1 MQALNNQALLDAI
14 ARMNKEQT
22 RESREVVLDLVISGL
37 EFMAPVTILPGKDSS
52 SNLQLM
58 LLPNQD
64 GQLYFPAFTGWEE
77 LRKMCGPTTQKTVAL
92 SFDHYA
98 NMVLRDNRAAG
109 FVIDP
114 FGCCLSFD
122 RNMISHLVQRQD
134 LQTMP
139 Q

>member
-1 MQALNNQALLDAI
+1 MEALNNQTLLDAI
-14 ARMNKEQT
+14 ARMNREQT

-37 EFMAPVTILPGKDSS
+37 EFMAPVNILPGKDNA
-52 SNLQLM
+52 SNLQFL
-58 LLPNQD
+58 LLPNQG
-64 GQLYFPAFTGWEE
+64 GQLFFPAFTGWEE
-77 LRKMCGPTTQKTVAL
+77 LRKMCGPTTQQTVAL
-92 SFDHYA
+92 SFDQYA

-122 RNMISHLVQRQD
+122 RNMISNLVQRQN